1 MTSKNIAVIGECMI
15 ELSQKGTDL
24 SRGFGGDTLNTA
36 VYVARQVSQQ
46 ALNVHYVTA
55 LGTDSFSEE
64 MLAAWQQEKI
74 HTDLIQRMDNKLPGL
89 YFIETDSTGERTFYY
104 WRNDAAARFWLTS
117 PEADEIC
124 QRLEKFD
131 YLYLSGISLAILDS
145 TSRQRLL
152 KLLRACRAN
161 GGKVIFDNN
170 YRPRLWQSKEETQE
184 AYRDML
190 ACTDIAFLT
199 LDDEDMLWG
208 EQPLEQVITRT
219 QDLGVSEIII
229 KRGADSC
236 IVWVKESFEAHQ
248 YDVPAVKLPK
258 EKVVDTTAAGDSFS
272 AGYLAVRL
280 TGGSAHDAAVRGH
293 LTASTVIQYRG
304 AIIPLAAMPAV

>member
-24 SRGFGGDTLNTA
+24 NRGFGGDTLNTA
-36 VYVARQVSQQ
+36 VYIARQVAEQD
-46 ALNVHYVTA
+46 LNVHYVTA
-55 LGTDSFSEE
+55 LGTDNFSEE
-64 MLAAWQQEKI
+64 MLAAWQQENI
-74 HTDLIQRMDNKLPGL
+74 QTDLIQRMDNKLPGL
-89 YFIETDSTGERTFYY
+89 YFIETDDTGERTFYY

-117 PEADEIC
+117 PAADEIC
-124 QRLEKFD
+124 QRLEQFD
-131 YLYLSGISLAILDS
+131 YLYLSGISLAILDCA
-145 TSRQRLL
+145 SRQRLL
-152 KLLRACRAN
+152 KLLRACRAR

-170 YRPRLWQSKEETQE
+170 YRPRLWQSKEETRE
-184 AYRDML
+184 AYLDML

-208 EQPLEQVITRT
+208 EQPLEQVIDRT
-219 QDLGVSEIII
+219 QTLGVSEIII
-229 KRGADSC
+229 KRGAESC
-236 IVWVKESFEAHQ
+236 IVWVKEGLAAHQ

-258 EKVVDTTAAGDSFS
+258 DKVVDTTAAGDSFS

-280 TGGSAHDAAVRGH
+280 TDGSAHDAAVRGH